1 MAGGEPPRRAVVFRR
16 AEQAIYTLFEAD
28 EVRRLAGETI
38 ELRDVG
44 INDFELVPGGGFEQ
58 QTHDDK
64 LEVVVAIPIGK
75 TEGMIV
81 RYTDDE
87 GSYCLELGAQD
98 SILIPR
104 NVPHRALNIC
114 DTHVVLITVN
124 FRYVE

>member
-1 MAGGEPPRRAVVFRR
+1 MPQPIVIRKG
-16 AEQAIYTLFEAD
+16 AEEKLFDAQMLAKLEAEAIDF
-28 EVRRLAGETI
+28 
-38 ELRDVG
+38 RDVG
-44 INDFELVPGGGFEQ
+44 VNDYGLVPGGGFAPQ
-58 QTHDDK
+58 VHDDK
-64 LEVVVAIPIGK
+64 LEVVVAIPIGQAD
-75 TEGMIV
+75 GMIV

-104 NVPHRALNIC
+104 NVPHKAQNIC